1 MRDIHS
7 DLQDRANFIKA
18 QISGAQN
25 DFEKRIEQLK
35 LEHQRRIK
43 NPARELEAVKLVI
56 NIEERRL
63 GTGAPTSARHPRP
76 AQETTTSRQVVKLA
90 S

>member
-56 NIEERRL
+56 NIEERRF
-63 GTGAPTSARHPRP
+63 GTGLSSSARHPRP
-76 AQETTTSRQVVKLA
+76 AQDTSTSRRVVKLA

>member
-43 NPARELEAVKLVI
+43 NPARELEAVKLVWH
-56 NIEERRL
+56 RCTHFSSASAA
-63 GTGAPTSARHPRP
+63 GTGNNNFS
-76 AQETTTSRQVVKLA
+76 TSR
-90 S
+90 